1 MNQKLVR
8 NGFILAALMSFS
20 VLVWSRGFTNVA
32 INQADPA
39 VMSNFGLLMIII
51 WGMAYI
57 GAASTI
63 ANLKWLAG
71 AFALE
76 KLVYAVIWINWHL
89 ENSVQALYS
98 TDTFAGIFYSIY
110 GLNDLIFMLF
120 FTAVFFKEPLIK
132 VVKTQ
137 EPKYGAP

>member
-8 NGFILAALMSFS
+8 NGFILAALMNFS

-57 GAASTI
+57 GAASTV

>member
-8 NGFILAALMSFS
+8 NGFILAALMNFS
-20 VLVWSRGFTNVA
+20 VLVWSRGFNNVA
-32 INQADPA
+32 INQADPI

-51 WGMAYI
+51 WGVAYL
-57 GAASTI
+57 GAADTN

-76 KLVYAVIWINWHL
+76 KLVYAVVWINWHL

-98 TDTFAGIFYSIY
+98 IDTFAGIFYSS
-110 GLNDLIFMLF
+110 LQPCRN
-120 FTAVFFKEPLIK
+120 
-132 VVKTQ
+132 
-137 EPKYGAP
+137 

>member
-8 NGFILAALMSFS
+8 NGFILAALMNFS

-32 INQADPA
+32 INQADPV

-51 WGMAYI
+51 WGVAYL
-57 GAASTI
+57 GAASTN

-76 KLVYAVIWINWHL
+76 KLVYALIWINWHL

-132 VVKTQ
+132 GSSGK
-137 EPKYGAP
+137 GG

>member
-8 NGFILAALMSFS
+8 NGFILAALMNFS